1 MSRIA
6 VLASHG
12 GSILQAIMD
21 ACAAGEL
28 PAEVVLAIGNN
39 SGSLA
44 LRRAARAGIVTLH
57 LSSRTHPDPDAL
69 DRAIRDALVDVR
81 ADWVMLAGYMKKL
94 GNETLEAFPDRILNT
109 HPALLPKFGGRGFY
123 GRKVHQAVIDSGE
136 CESGATV
143 HLVDADYDTGPTV
156 AQVRVPVLP
165 DDTIEDLEQ
174 RVQTAERVLVV
185 GTLRDLVCGR
195 ISNDRQDSARHPVR

>member
-1 MSRIA
+1 MA

-21 ACAAGEL
+21 ACRAGEL
-28 PAEVVLAIGNN
+28 PAKVVLVIGNN

-44 LRRAARAGIVTLH
+44 LRRAANAGLASLH

-69 DRAIRDALVDVR
+69 DRAICDALVEVR

-94 GNETLEAFPDRILNT
+94 GNETLAAFPRRILNT

-123 GRKVHQAVIDSGE
+123 GRKVHQAVIDAGE
-136 CESGATV
+136 SESGATV

-156 AQVRVPVLP
+156 SQVRVPVLP
-165 DDTIEDLEQ
+165 DDAVEDLEQ

-185 GTLRDLVCGR
+185 DTLRDLVFGR
-195 ISNDRQDSARHPVR
+195 ISTGSVVGDA